1 MAIDRK
7 TASNRRNS
15 AKSTGPKSEAGKA
28 RSALNAV
35 SHGLSGKPTFDEVTQ
50 NKIDNLASSFAQG
63 CKDNPALMDAAREAA
78 EGQFVL
84 ERIRDLRTQVWK
96 TAARDHSITD
106 RGELY
111 ALNDPGNARYYY
123 ERVGIEVSALKK
135 ALPHQFAKPFH
146 SDTDRDAAVIDLATK
161 ELAKLVRY
169 ERQAANRRDKALRTL
184 EQLRGERPVLTR
196 V

>member
-35 SHGLSGKPTFDEVTQ
+35 SHGLFAKSAFDAVAQ
-50 NKIDNLASSFAQG
+50 NKIDELATSFAQG
-63 CKDNPALMDAAREAA
+63 KKENQALMDAAREAA
-78 EGQFVL
+78 ENQVIL

-96 TAARDHSITD
+96 TSAHDRSITG

-111 ALNDPGNARYYY
+111 ALNDPGNAQYFL
-123 ERVGIEVSALKK
+123 EHFGASVGEFKK
-135 ALPHQFAKPFH
+135 LFPNELTEPFS
-146 SDTDRDAAVIDLATK
+146 SDIDRDAAIVDLATK

-169 ERQAANRRDKALRTL
+169 ERQAANRRDRALRAM
-184 EQLRGERPVLTR
+184 EQLSD
-196 V
+196 

>member
-1 MAIDRK
+1 MVIDRK

-15 AKSTGPKSEAGKA
+15 AKSTGPKSEVGKA

-35 SHGLSGKPTFDEVTQ
+35 SHGLSGKPVFDAVAQ

-96 TAARDHSITD
+96 TAARDRSITG
-106 RGELY
+106 RGKLY
-111 ALNDPGNARYYY
+111 ALNDPGNAQYFF
-123 ERVGIEVSALKK
+123 EHFGASVGEFKK
-135 ALPHQFAKPFH
+135 VMPHCFAEPFS
-146 SDTDRDAAVIDLATK
+146 SDTDRDAAIVDLATK

-169 ERQAANRRDKALRTL
+169 ERQAANRRDRALRAL
-184 EQLRGERPVLTR
+184 GQLRD
-196 V
+196 